1 MHVNESKVNPN
12 TFARSLKETGG
23 YTVGMFGK
31 YLNNMPSQATVGDGG
46 VFVRTSAYDSAEH
59 QRMASPP
66 HPFSNSSLSPPF
78 LDTACG
84 NRNAAARQ
92 TARGFRPGLTPGWA
106 TAAATTS
113 RRSSP

>member
-66 HPFSNSSLSPPF
+66 HPFSNSSLSPFF
-78 LDTACG
+78 LIRHVETE
-84 NRNAAARQ
+84 
-92 TARGFRPGLTPGWA
+92 TLPPGKRHVG
-106 TAAATTS
+106 S
-113 RRSSP
+113 GRV